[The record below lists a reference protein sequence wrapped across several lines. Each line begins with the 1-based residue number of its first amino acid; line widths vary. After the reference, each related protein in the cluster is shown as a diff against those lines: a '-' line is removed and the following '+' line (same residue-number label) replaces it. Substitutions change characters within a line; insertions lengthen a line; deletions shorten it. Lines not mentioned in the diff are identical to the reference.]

1 MLSVAILAAGK
12 GTRMESSLPK
22 VLHKISGKSL
32 LERVIDSC
40 VELKPDQI
48 FVITGHK
55 SKEVQKSIPKD
66 KKINFVIQEPQSGTG
81 HAIQVLCKEVKK
93 HEGKLLVL
101 NGDVPL
107 IRPSTL
113 KRLLYLH
120 DSKNADVSLITT
132 KKTNPHGYGRVF
144 LKGSFIE
151 RIVEEKDCNDLE
163 RENPLINA
171 GVYCF
176 NWGNL
181 SEIINTLQS
190 NNNQKEIYLT
200 DTISLLKNSSSLEV
214 EDNGELQ
221 GINNRIQLSEC
232 EECIQNSIKE
242 KHMLNGYLKLPE
254 VKRNKF
260 EVVIDPGHG
269 GPDPGAIGIGGIR
282 ETDVVLEVSKIV
294 KNLLSEKGVKVRLT
308 RTNDVDLDLPPR
320 VSIANN
326 TDADIFVSI
335 HANASRGKRRDIN
348 GLETFY
354 YRGWRGRLL
363 AKRIQKQILRVSPG
377 SPDRGVKQG
386 RFYVIKNTRMP
397 AVLVEIGFLTGRL
410 DARRLEKINHRK
422 RLAYAIAKG
431 ILEYLD
437 KVG

>member
-1 MLSVAILAAGK
+1 MKKFLDNKLFRYLSV
-12 GTRMESSLPK
+12 
-22 VLHKISGKSL
+22 L
-32 LERVIDSC
+32 L
-40 VELKPDQI
+40 
-48 FVITGHK
+48 
-55 SKEVQKSIPKD
+55 
-66 KKINFVIQEPQSGTG
+66 
-81 HAIQVLCKEVKK
+81 
-93 HEGKLLVL
+93 
-101 NGDVPL
+101 
-107 IRPSTL
+107 
-113 KRLLYLH
+113 
-120 DSKNADVSLITT
+120 
-132 KKTNPHGYGRVF
+132 F
-144 LKGSFIE
+144 L
-151 RIVEEKDCNDLE
+151 
-163 RENPLINA
+163 
-171 GVYCF
+171 
-176 NWGNL
+176 
-181 SEIINTLQS
+181 
-190 NNNQKEIYLT
+190 
-200 DTISLLKNSSSLEV
+200 NSSSLPVKSSSALAAWEIKTNGV
-214 EDNGELQ
+214 LELRTKSNTNLKAYFQKANQISGDRFWIDFPGELKNPRTIK
-221 GINNRIQLSEC
+221 GNGPINEIRLGKPNKGKTRLVIEFKKETYLKPLTWRLVGLDQNRWRIKLFAPKYTFKKIGEGQVVKR
-232 EECIQNSIKE
+232 IGNIKE
-242 KHMLNGYLKLPE
+242 NQKSIYKKKSNFQYLKLPD
-254 VKRNKF
+254 VKQNQF
-260 EVVIDPGHG
+260 LVIIDPGHG

-294 KNLLSEKGVKVRLT
+294 KNLLSEKGVKVSLT

-410 DARRLEKINHRK
+410 DARRLEKKTHRK

-431 ILEYLD
+431 ILEYLN